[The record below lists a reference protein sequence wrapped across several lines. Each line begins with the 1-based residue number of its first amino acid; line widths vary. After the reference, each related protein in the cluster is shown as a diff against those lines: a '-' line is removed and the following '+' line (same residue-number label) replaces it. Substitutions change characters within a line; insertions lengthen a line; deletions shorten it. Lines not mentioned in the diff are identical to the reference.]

1 MNQYIG
7 NESQLYGV
15 EEYSLI
21 GGYKDNVK
29 MLRVYNEVGLEMT
42 ISLDRNADIVSL
54 RYKGKNISYITPNG
68 IRHHSNYDPNG
79 DGWIK
84 HFTAGFMTTCGYQNV
99 GSPCNVDGVDYPLHG
114 SINYIPVDHYS
125 YEINDKDIIVKLVIL
140 DEAIFSRKIKRT
152 RTFTIP
158 LKDSKFSFK
167 DEFINRGG
175 ESSPLLILYHINI
188 GYPMLKEDS
197 IINIDYDSVEG
208 RNDYS
213 TKYID
218 TARIMEKPTKNY
230 AERVYFYQNS
240 KKNGFAEVIS
250 PSQKMSLKIKYSTEE
265 LPFFTEWKMMGIR
278 DYVLG
283 LEPGNVTP
291 EGYKVNKEKKR
302 IVTLKPNQQIS
313 YKIDFEIKDI

>member
-1 MNQYIG
+1 MNPYIG

-15 EEYSLI
+15 EEYSLV

-29 MLRVYNEVGLEMT
+29 MLHAYNATGLDMT

-54 RYKGKNISYITPNG
+54 KCNGKNISYITPNG
-68 IRHHSNYDPNG
+68 IRHHTNYDPNG

-84 HFTAGFMTTCGYQNV
+84 HFTAGFLTTCGYQNV
-99 GSPCNVDGVDYPLHG
+99 GVPCNVDGVDYPLHG
-114 SINYIPVDHYS
+114 SINYIPVDRYS
-125 YEINDKDIIVKLVIL
+125 YDIDDEKIVIKLVVL
-140 DEAIFSRKIKRT
+140 DEAIFSRKIKRI
-152 RTFTIP
+152 RTISIP
-158 LKDSKFSFK
+158 LQSNTFSIE

-175 ESSPLLILYHINI
+175 EETPLLVLYHINI
-188 GYPMLKEDS
+188 GYPLLKEDS
-197 IINIDYDSVEG
+197 IVNIKHDKVEG

-213 TKYID
+213 NKYIE

-230 AERVYFYQNS
+230 SERVYFYKNVS
-240 KKNGFAEVIS
+240 ENGFAEVIS
-250 PSQKMSLKIKYSTEE
+250 PSEKMSLSISYNTKE

-291 EGYKVNKEKKR
+291 EGYKVNKEKGR
-302 IVTLKPNQQIS
+302 ILILKSNETIS
-313 YKIDFEIKDI
+313 YRLTIEIKNI